1 MDSEGHLHPIPRFL
15 YNELMRKSGESDA
28 GKWAPETGR
37 VVRTK
42 RAARSTTRAARI
54 VSLVVALGLI
64 LVGIQSLGLPG
75 VSFSLLDPFDSGGHR
90 QAQSLLSSLSVEEK
104 CATVLLVAF
113 GNSPQMTVEFASHYQ
128 RIPVGGIL
136 FFAYNIPKT
145 VDALLNLTDGIQ
157 DSVSEVRSR
166 GTAPFLA
173 IDHEGGTVMR
183 LKGLVTELPDA
194 RELGRS
200 KAPIEK
206 IQHLFRI
213 VSRELALLGFSM
225 NLAPVVEPLSQ
236 ETRFFLSRRA
246 YAADPVRITQLGEL
260 YLKEMREAGIVG
272 VAKHFPGSGDGD
284 PHERLPQ
291 SSAKPS
297 ESTDPYTL
305 PFRVLKQKGVLDAVM
320 VSHVRL
326 PREGVEVPATLSP
339 LILQKILREQWGFG
353 GLIITDDLRMKSLAQ
368 VEDPVEGVLRSLLAG
383 ADLVMYLGGDYPRV
397 HQALVKAVREGKL
410 PSRRLDEAVERI
422 LALKVRYGI
431 LNPALKNPN
440 SRTAQKAERLAELRK
455 LKRAGDELVR
465 EILQTGE
472 TLQGR

>member
-15 YNELMRKSGESDA
+15 YNEPMRKSGESDA
-28 GKWAPETGR
+28 GKWAPEMGR

-75 VSFSLLDPFDSGGHR
+75 VSFSLLDPFDFRGHR

-213 VSRELALLGFSM
+213 VPGTCPPGVFHESRSHGRTLESRNSILSVPQGLCCGPGANYATGR
-225 NLAPVVEPLSQ
+225 VVPE
-236 ETRFFLSRRA
+236 
-246 YAADPVRITQLGEL
+246 GN
-260 YLKEMREAGIVG
+260 AGG
-272 VAKHFPGSGDGD
+272 RNRGGG
-284 PHERLPQ
+284 Q
-291 SSAKPS
+291 
-297 ESTDPYTL
+297 
-305 PFRVLKQKGVLDAVM
+305 
-320 VSHVRL
+320 
-326 PREGVEVPATLSP
+326 TLSG
-339 LILQKILREQWGFG
+339 KRGWG
-353 GLIITDDLRMKSLAQ
+353 
-368 VEDPVEGVLRSLLAG
+368 P
-383 ADLVMYLGGDYPRV
+383 P
-397 HQALVKAVREGKL
+397 
-410 PSRRLDEAVERI
+410 
-422 LALKVRYGI
+422 
-431 LNPALKNPN
+431 
-440 SRTAQKAERLAELRK
+440 
-455 LKRAGDELVR
+455 
-465 EILQTGE
+465 
-472 TLQGR
+472 